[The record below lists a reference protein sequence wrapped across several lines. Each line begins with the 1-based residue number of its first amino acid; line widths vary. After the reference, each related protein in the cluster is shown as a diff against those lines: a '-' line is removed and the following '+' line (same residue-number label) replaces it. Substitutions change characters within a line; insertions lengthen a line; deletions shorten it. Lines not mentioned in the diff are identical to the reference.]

1 MKSLTKFLLATL
13 LVAGSVITSVANTAI
28 SIVKTHSSVDD
39 RNLSGFTAVEVA
51 GSFDVVISQ
60 SGNESVKVEAP
71 SDIASRIITEVKG
84 GVLKIYTKK
93 GNWNWDSGDDKVIV
107 HVNAKTLTSIAL
119 AGSGDVTFNG
129 GIKGTSLALKLSG
142 SGDVSGKVDVTN
154 LETSIV
160 GSGDIKVTG
169 RAQNSVVK
177 VAGSG
182 DFTGTN
188 LVTVNTTV
196 KVVGSGDARVNA
208 SVKVD
213 AAVAGSGDVYY
224 TGGAKNVSS
233 STSGSGDISKF

>member
-1 MKSLTKFLLATL
+1 MKSLTKLMLAVVLTI
-13 LVAGSVITSVANTAI
+13 GSAVTAVANTAVA
-28 SIVKTHSSVDD
+28 IVKPAYNTED
-39 RNLSGFTAVEVA
+39 RHLSGFNAVEVA
-51 GSFDVVISQ
+51 GSFDVIIMQ
-60 SGNESVKVEAP
+60 SSTESVKVDAP
-71 SDIASRIITEVKG
+71 ANVLKRIVTEVKG
-84 GVLKIYTKK
+84 GVLKIYTQK
-93 GNWNWDSGDDKVIV
+93 GDWNWDGDDHVVV
-107 HVNAKTLTSIAL
+107 HVSAKSLNSIAL
-119 AGSGDVTFNG
+119 AGSGDVKFDG

-188 LVTVNTTV
+188 LITTNTTV
-196 KVVGSGDARVNA
+196 NVVGSGDARVNA
-208 SVKVD
+208 SQKVN
-213 AAVAGSGDVYY
+213 AAIAGSGDVYY
-224 TGGAKNVSS
+224 TGGATNISS